1 MRPIDF
7 FSERRNGRGVPNAP
21 KVPKVK
27 EQGKPSKT
35 GKPELGKGRLSE
47 LASDPYPI
55 PGQVGGRLIREVISF
70 YRAQQVL
77 LPIAALPL
85 ASHILIAVSGGIDSM
100 ALAQL
105 LVKYG
110 RRVGGRKQI
119 RLVHI
124 NHRWR
129 GAESDA
135 DENFVRQFA
144 RRSGVGF
151 TVVRLKP
158 LHGKSATGESLE
170 AKARNSRKKIFE
182 RLSQKYQAP
191 VFTAHHA
198 DDLAETMIWRLLT
211 GSAETHGGGIQFQ
224 HGPEIRPLL
233 RTRKETL
240 RTFLVEE
247 KVDWREDRT
256 NHEGR
261 FLRSKLRQEA
271 MPALEGLFPRM
282 VERLVEQALQAQRAI
297 PCSGQQPQ
305 SKIEFGVGYLFHA
318 AGLDLRRNHLTF
330 LKELERRVNEG
341 DSKRGEWDLPEG
353 WKLRWE
359 GASKKDAE
367 RPNKRLNRP
376 QRWILERH

>member
-1 MRPIDF
+1 VKQAYPRPG
-7 FSERRNGRGVPNAP
+7 E
-21 KVPKVK
+21 
-27 EQGKPSKT
+27 
-35 GKPELGKGRLSE
+35 
-47 LASDPYPI
+47 
-55 PGQVGGRLIREVISF
+55 VGGRLIRELISF
-70 YRAQQVL
+70 HRLQKG
-77 LPIAALPL
+77 PALPL
-85 ASHILIAVSGGIDSM
+85 TSHILIAVSGGIDSM

-119 RLVHI
+119 RLIHI

-135 DENFVRQFA
+135 DESFVRQFA
-144 RRSGVGF
+144 RNSGVGF
-151 TVVRLKP
+151 TVVRLKAP
-158 LHGKSATGESLE
+158 HGEATGESLE

-211 GSAETHGGGIQFQ
+211 GSAETHGGGIRFQ
-224 HGPEIRPLL
+224 HGAELRPLL

-240 RTFLVEE
+240 RAFLEE
-247 KVDWREDRT
+247 EGIKWREDRT

-297 PCSGQQPQ
+297 PFSGQQ
-305 SKIEFGVGYLFHA
+305 SGFDLSYLFQA
-318 AGLDLRRNHLTF
+318 AGLDLRRNHITF

-341 DSKRGEWDLPEG
+341 DSKSGEWNLPEG

-359 GASKKDAE
+359 GASKKDVK
-367 RPNKRLNRP
+367 RPNKR
-376 QRWILERH
+376 QRWILERA

>member
-7 FSERRNGRGVPNAP
+7 FSERRNGRGVKQA
-21 KVPKVK
+21 
-27 EQGKPSKT
+27 
-35 GKPELGKGRLSE
+35 
-47 LASDPYPI
+47 YPR
-55 PGQVGGRLIREVISF
+55 PGEVGGRLIRELISF
-70 YRAQQVL
+70 HRLQQG
-77 LPIAALPL
+77 PALPL
-85 ASHILIAVSGGIDSM
+85 TSHILIAVSGGIDSM

-151 TVVRLKP
+151 TVVRLKAP
-158 LHGKSATGESLE
+158 HGETTGESLE

-211 GSAETHGGGIQFQ
+211 GSAETHGGGIRFQ
-224 HGPEIRPLL
+224 HGAELRPLL

-240 RTFLVEE
+240 RTFLEEEGVE
-247 KVDWREDRT
+247 WREDRT

-282 VERLVEQALQAQRAI
+282 VERLVEQALQAQRGI
-297 PCSGQQPQ
+297 PCSGQQ
-305 SKIEFGVGYLFHA
+305 SSFDLSYLFKA

-341 DSKRGEWDLPEG
+341 DSKSGEWDLPEG

-359 GASKKDAE
+359 GASKKDVK
-367 RPNKRLNRP
+367 RPNKR
-376 QRWILERH
+376 QRWILERA

>member
-7 FSERRNGRGVPNAP
+7 FSERRNGRGVKQA
-21 KVPKVK
+21 
-27 EQGKPSKT
+27 
-35 GKPELGKGRLSE
+35 
-47 LASDPYPI
+47 YPR
-55 PGQVGGRLIREVISF
+55 PGEAGGRLIREFISF
-70 YRAQQVL
+70 YRSQQEQNPSVPA
-77 LPIAALPL
+77 LPIT
-85 ASHILIAVSGGIDSM
+85 SHILIAVSGGTDSM

-105 LVKYG
+105 LIKYG
-110 RRVGGRKQI
+110 RRVGGQKQI

-151 TVVRLKP
+151 TVVRLKAP
-158 LHGKSATGESLE
+158 HGETTGESLE
-170 AKARNSRKKIFE
+170 AKARNSRKRIFE

-211 GSAETHGGGIQFQ
+211 GSAETHGGGIRFQ
-224 HGPEIRPLL
+224 HGAELRPLL

-240 RTFLVEE
+240 RTFLEEEGVE
-247 KVDWREDRT
+247 WREDRT

-305 SKIEFGVGYLFHA
+305 SEIEYSVSYLFKA

-341 DSKRGEWDLPEG
+341 DSKSGEWDLPEG

-359 GASKKDAE
+359 GASKNSNK
-367 RPNKRLNRP
+367 RLSKPPNKR
-376 QRWILERH
+376 QRWILERS